1 MALVLPTIA
10 ALNIFIK
17 PWTLKYAYKNFIKHI
32 PIEQI
37 SRPSY
42 IWLLMTAT
50 TMYIITISFFS
61 SPVFYP
67 SLVSVIVLFIIG
79 SVFIIIPNVLNYLI
93 IGSCCAYIDKI
104 ADQCSMHDIETFVND
119 VLHVIEKYKD
129 CKKALS
135 PHLFIVYTMKT
146 LEIVLILYWF
156 PTIIVCLNAPM
167 VVSILRRDATL

>member
-1 MALVLPTIA
+1 MGLVLPSIA
-10 ALNIFIK
+10 VLNILIK
-17 PWTLKYAYKNFIKHI
+17 PWTLKYAYKNFIKQI
-32 PIEQI
+32 PIDQI

-42 IWLLMTAT
+42 KLLLTTAT
-50 TMYIITISFFS
+50 TMYIIIVSFFL
-61 SPVFYP
+61 SPILNISP
-67 SLVSVIVLFIIG
+67 VSVIVLFIIG
-79 SVFIIIPNVLNYLI
+79 LVFMILPNVLNYLI
-93 IGSCCAYIDKI
+93 IGSSCAYIDKMVE
-104 ADQCSMHDIETFVND
+104 QCLMHDIETFENN

-167 VVSILRRDATL
+167 VVSILSRDATL